1 MQFFRFELHYCLQ
14 FRHSF
19 LECLI
24 ENDLQDSKVPHGHFS
39 SLAIMDSGP
48 YFFRRTG
55 HISVF
60 SCLHMNALTKSL
72 SSYWKSSIGKKILV
86 AVTGLIL
93 VLFLAGHLAGNLLVF
108 VGPEAFNNY
117 AELLHELLHGAGV
130 WIARIVLL
138 TALVVHVVATIA
150 LVRQNRVAS
159 PKYEYQAT
167 IQAPKSSLIMIW
179 TGLTILAF
187 VVYHLMHF
195 TIAPKVGVD
204 KAYQAATGETRN
216 DAWQMVIDGFSN
228 GFVVLFYVIAM
239 SLLCSHISHGVGSM
253 FQTLG
258 FRSKK
263 SSGLIRTIS
272 LGYAGLIWAGFV
284 SIPVAIFLFN
294 FGKSH

>member
-1 MQFFRFELHYCLQ
+1 
-14 FRHSF
+14 
-19 LECLI
+19 
-24 ENDLQDSKVPHGHFS
+24 
-39 SLAIMDSGP
+39 
-48 YFFRRTG
+48 
-55 HISVF
+55 
-60 SCLHMNALTKSL
+60 MNALTKSL
-72 SSYWKSSIGKKILV
+72 SSYWKSSIGKKLLV

-108 VGPEAFNNY
+108 VGPKAFNDY
-117 AELLHELLHGAGV
+117 AQFLHHMLHGAGV

-138 TALVVHVVATIA
+138 TSLVVHVAATIA

-159 PKYEYQAT
+159 PKYEYKAT

-195 TIAPKVGVD
+195 TIVPKVGVD
-204 KAYQAATGETRN
+204 EAYRAATGGEIRN

-228 GFVVLFYVIAM
+228 GLVVLFYVIAM

-284 SIPVAIFLFN
+284 SIPVAVFLFN